1 MDDWGKQTKGQR
13 KRERERARK
22 KKERNKKD
30 ENTEENIQ
38 KIQKKRTI
46 GYCQPPEPNDVKR
59 HKRTARLVFVDCFVF
74 VCVEGKKKGVN
85 KKNRKEYAE
94 KRIETP
100 HASAFTYLDLYKNA
114 TECISQNALVLHI
127 RGGMR
132 NMGEERW
139 WRWRR
144 VCAGKQNVCT

>member
-46 GYCQPPEPNDVKR
+46 GYCQPPEPNGVKR
-59 HKRTARLVFVDCFVF
+59 HERTMRLVFMDCFV
-74 VCVEGKKKGVN
+74 CG
-85 KKNRKEYAE
+85 R
-94 KRIETP
+94 
-100 HASAFTYLDLYKNA
+100 
-114 TECISQNALVLHI
+114 Q
-127 RGGMR
+127 
-132 NMGEERW
+132 ERE
-139 WRWRR
+139 
-144 VCAGKQNVCT
+144 